1 MAAVIAMLVILIG
14 WSLVAGRLGRFNVT
28 PALAMVLAGMVLT
41 AGTEP
46 FVNVGVDNV
55 IAERVVE
62 VTLAVVL
69 FIDAT
74 ESPGGVL
81 GREPRLMLRLLAIAL
96 PLGLLLAFVSGLALL
111 PVDDVWVV
119 ALAAAVVVP
128 TDLSPAAALIRDRRL
143 PSRLRGLLNVE
154 SGLNDGIVAP
164 VFVFCLAAASS
175 PEEQEW
181 CPRRCWTPSRTCCW
195 RSAPGGRWA
204 LRARA
209 GSAGRGGAV
218 GRRRPRCGWASSG
231 CRCCPTC
238 SRSRSAPTASSPPSS
253 AASRSSSGARHI
265 PHDALQL
272 TEDVGT
278 LMSLAVWFVFGQ
290 VVDQALRAGIPLGTI
305 VYGLLALTV
314 VRVVPVVL
322 SLVGTDVGRR
332 DAVALGWL
340 GREAS
345 PRSSSARSPTSSW
358 RGRPASWSS
367 RRWSSP
373 SSRAS
378 CCTASAPRRSPVP
391 TVARGRPSPPRHCAG
406 RTLMTCRR

>member
-164 VFVFCLAAASS
+164 VFVFCLAAAAS
-175 PEEQEW
+175 PEEQESVSEALLDAVPDLLLALGAGGALGIAGARGLGW
-181 CPRRCWTPSRTCCW
+181 AWRRGWTE
-195 RSAPGGRWA
+195 AAA
-204 LRARA
+204 LRLGVLGLPLLSYVLALA
-209 GSAGRGGAV
+209 LGANGFV
-218 GRRRPRCGWASSG
+218 AAFVCGIAF
-231 CRCCPTC
+231 
-238 SRSRSAPTASSPPSS
+238 
-253 AASRSSSGARHI
+253 SSGARHI

-340 GREAS
+340 GPRGLASIVFGTLAYIELEGQAGVVVVEAMVVTVLAS
-345 PRSSSARSPTSSW
+345 VVLHGFSAAPIAGAY
-358 RGRPASWSS
+358 GRA
-367 RRWSSP
+367 
-373 SSRAS
+373 
-378 CCTASAPRRSPVP
+378 
-391 TVARGRPSPPRHCAG
+391 RPSEPA
-406 RTLMTCRR
+406 